1 LATQRSGHRFGYEHN
16 YGALVEIGPIE
27 RFVAW
32 FNKTDNSP
40 TMDLSQVTLTQ
51 IRYALAVEEAR
62 SFRAAAQNC
71 HVSQSGLSMQLQK
84 LEELLGVTLF
94 DRSRKPVVT
103 TDIGRDALAQMSTI
117 LRETERL
124 GQIVTEET
132 EPAGPFRL
140 GVIPTLSSA
149 VIPLFLP
156 DFVARYPRVEL
167 TLEELKTEDIV
178 TRLSLDQLDAGILAT
193 PLHTPGIHET
203 ALGLESFYA
212 YLPPADP
219 LLKKKR
225 VTQADLGKRQL
236 WVMPEGHCFRTQ
248 VLSYCRAGKARPSGP
263 VHFES
268 GSFQTLISLVDD
280 GLGATV
286 IPALVARRL
295 TQDKRDAQLR
305 PLFSPSPV
313 REIGLVRSRKDL
325 RRKVSEAL
333 ASIVREKLAEVL
345 PPLSPR
351 AQVLEPLR
359 GHEAS
364 NEETTTV

>member
-1 LATQRSGHRFGYEHN
+1 
-16 YGALVEIGPIE
+16 
-27 RFVAW
+27 
-32 FNKTDNSP
+32 
-40 TMDLSQVTLTQ
+40 MDLSQVTLTQ

-62 SFRAAAQNC
+62 SFRVAAETC

-103 TDIGRDALAQMSTI
+103 TDIGQNALAQMSTI

-124 GQIVTEET
+124 GQIVSEET

-140 GVIPTLSSA
+140 GVIPTLSSS

-167 TLEELKTEDIV
+167 TLEELKTEEIL

-203 ALGLESFYA
+203 PLGLESFFA
-212 YLPPADP
+212 YLPPGDP

-248 VLSYCRAGKARPSGP
+248 VLSYCRAGQGRPTGP

-295 TQDKRDAQLR
+295 TDEKRDEQLR
-305 PLFSPSPV
+305 PLVSPSPV

-325 RRKVSEAL
+325 RRRVNEAL
-333 ASIVREKLAEVL
+333 AEMVRGKLGEVL
-345 PPLSPR
+345 LPLSPR
-351 AQVLEPLR
+351 VEIIDPLR
-359 GHEAS
+359 RSEAS
-364 NEETTTV
+364 REE